1 LSLADKAFENGDHNS
16 VILLKAALE
25 NIAIKRLKIKESK
38 KQKKLF
44 KKFED
49 AYGTFLSCNA
59 KHLEQMLE
67 NKEDVEK
74 FLPSIVIMLMHLNKT
89 KEYAKC
95 YTSIGKFPKALQD
108 KHDEIQTVATNY
120 YNNYKDFRERMLELY
135 LKDPADLTLM
145 KGVKGLSV
153 SAKLY
158 ELSMLVKN

>member
-1 LSLADKAFENGDHNS
+1 
-16 VILLKAALE
+16 
-25 NIAIKRLKIKESK
+25 
-38 KQKKLF
+38 
-44 KKFED
+44 
-49 AYGTFLSCNA
+49 
-59 KHLEQMLE
+59 MLE
-67 NKEDVEK
+67 NKSEVEK

-108 KHDEIQTVATNY
+108 KHDEIQSVATNY